1 MPDPDIASRFDEI
14 YDSTSKA
21 VLGYITAKCGRTA
34 DINDIF
40 QDVYL
45 ELYQVLKK
53 RGADYVKDS
62 GAFVM
67 QITKQKLARHYSLME
82 RLRMFVSMT
91 VSNEDGEAVELLDFD
106 IEEFRVEDF
115 AVDRTLLDSAKE
127 FIRSKPED
135 IKRVFYLYYDL
146 DMKIPEVAQMLGISE
161 SNVKNKLYR
170 TLKELRAL
178 LN

>member
-1 MPDPDIASRFDEI
+1 MPDPDVASRFDEI